1 MRKVNVGV
9 VGCGD
14 AAQHVYLSEFHRIK
28 DRAQLVAVCDRMEAR
43 AQAARKRF
51 GAQASYTDL
60 HRFLRESDVELV
72 LNLTPH
78 HAHAGVSL
86 AALEA
91 GRHVYTEKPMA
102 QSLDEA
108 TQLIEA
114 ARAHRV
120 KLACAPV
127 TLLLPTMRRWQQRIR
142 EGAIGR
148 PTFARAQALAAPLWD
163 GFSPDHAWYFT
174 AGSGPLMDMGVYA
187 LTGLTGLFGPALHVS
202 AMSGTI
208 LPERVIRDG
217 PFAGTR
223 IQTHVDDSVH
233 LHLDFG
239 RLFASL
245 DVSWCVQASRNEL
258 LEVYGEAGT
267 LSGDPT
273 AANMP
278 MHWFGAGSPWRVE
291 DSPPPLPRR
300 DDWIQGVVH
309 LIECVVND
317 TEPVNNALHA
327 RHVLDIMLT
336 ALHSAKEGRTLALH
350 TTFPFQSVHGQEEG
364 RLR

>member
-1 MRKVNVGV
+1 MRKVNIGV

-14 AAQHVYLSEFHRIK
+14 AAQRVYLAEFHRME
-28 DRAQLVAVCDRMEAR
+28 DRARLVAVCDRVEAR
-43 AQAARKRF
+43 AKAARRRF
-51 GAQASYTDL
+51 GAKASYTDL
-60 HRFLRESDVELV
+60 HRFLRESDVDIV

-78 HAHAGVSL
+78 HAHVWVSL
-86 AALEA
+86 AALES

-108 TQLIEA
+108 TTLIEA
-114 ARAHRV
+114 ASANRV

-127 TLLLPTMRRWQQRIR
+127 TLLLPTMRRWQQRLR

-187 LTGLTGLFGPALHVS
+187 LTGLTGLFGPALRVS
-202 AMSGTI
+202 AMAGTI

-223 IQTHVDDSVH
+223 IPTTVEDSVH

-239 RLFASL
+239 RLFASV
-245 DVSWCVQASRNEL
+245 DISWCVQASRNVL

-273 AANMP
+273 AANTP
-278 MHWFGAGSPWRVE
+278 LHWFRPGEPWRVE
-291 DSPPPLPRR
+291 ESPPRLVRS
-300 DDWIQGVVH
+300 DDWIQGVAH
-309 LIECVVND
+309 LIDCVVND

-327 RHVLDIMLT
+327 RHVLDLMLT
-336 ALHSAKEGRTLALH
+336 ALHSAKDGRTLALQ
-350 TTFPFQSVHGQEEG
+350 TTFALHPGHGQEG
-364 RLR
+364 LLR